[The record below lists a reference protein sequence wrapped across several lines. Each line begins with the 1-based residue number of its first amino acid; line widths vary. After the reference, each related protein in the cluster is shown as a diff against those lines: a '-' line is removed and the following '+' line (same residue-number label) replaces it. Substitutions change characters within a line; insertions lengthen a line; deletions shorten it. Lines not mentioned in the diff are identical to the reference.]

1 MTKNQPMNIKKEALH
16 EILKQDT
23 DLYQIIQTVSKM
35 AIPELYVGAGC
46 IVQSVWNRLYARPT
60 GYGISD
66 VDIVYFDEELS
77 EEKELDT
84 SKKIAEAIGHST
96 YSLDIINEARVH
108 LWYEERF
115 GFPIQAYTSTEA
127 AISTWPT
134 TATAI
139 AVSLDEKGQLQ
150 VFSPYGLDD
159 LFEGIIRPNKKM
171 ITEEIYDQKVA
182 KWTKKWP
189 ELKVVPW

>member
-1 MTKNQPMNIKKEALH
+1 MTKNELLQTQKESLH

-23 DLYQIIQTVSKM
+23 ALYQIIQMVSTM

-46 IVQSVWNRLYARPT
+46 IVQSVWNRLYGMPI

-66 VDIVYFDEELS
+66 VDIVYFDEDLS
-77 EEKELDT
+77 EGKELET
-84 SKKIAEAIGHST
+84 SKKIAGEIESSN

-115 GFPIQAYTSTEA
+115 GFPIQAYGSSEE

-139 AVSLDEKGQLQ
+139 GVSLNENGQLQ

-159 LFEGIIRPNKKM
+159 LFEGIVRPNKKM
-171 ITEEIYDQKVA
+171 ITKEIYDQKVA
-182 KWTKKWP
+182 KWKKKWP
-189 ELKVVPW
+189 DLNVIPW

>member
-1 MTKNQPMNIKKEALH
+1 MIKNELLQTQKESLH

-23 DLYQIIQTVSKM
+23 ALYQIIQTVSNM

-46 IVQSVWNRLYARPT
+46 IVQSVWNRLYGMPI

-84 SKKIAEAIGHST
+84 SKEIAEAIGHST

-115 GFPIQAYTSTEA
+115 GFPIQAYTSSEEA
-127 AISTWPT
+127 IYTWPT

-150 VFSPYGLDD
+150 VLSPYGLDD
-159 LFEGIIRPNKKM
+159 VFEGIIRPNKKM

-182 KWTKKWP
+182 KWIKKWP

>member
-1 MTKNQPMNIKKEALH
+1 ML
-16 EILKQDT
+16 D
-23 DLYQIIQTVSKM
+23 
-35 AIPELYVGAGC
+35 
-46 IVQSVWNRLYARPT
+46 RPAT
-60 GYGISD
+60 EYSD